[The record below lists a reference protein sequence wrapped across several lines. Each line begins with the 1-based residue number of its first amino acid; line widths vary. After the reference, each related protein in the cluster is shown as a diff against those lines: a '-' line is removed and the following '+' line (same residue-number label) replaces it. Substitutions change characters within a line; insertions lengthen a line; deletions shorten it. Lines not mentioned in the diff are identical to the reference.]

1 MAVLLDGKQV
11 SAATREGIRT
21 EVEVLAGEGIVP
33 GLAVVLVGDDV
44 GSQVYVRNKKRACDE
59 LGIRS
64 WQYTLPETTGQAE
77 LLALI
82 DRRFPEQI

>member
-33 GLAVVLVGDDV
+33 GLAVVLG
-44 GSQVYVRNKKRACDE
+44 
-59 LGIRS
+59 
-64 WQYTLPETTGQAE
+64 
-77 LLALI
+77 
-82 DRRFPEQI
+82 